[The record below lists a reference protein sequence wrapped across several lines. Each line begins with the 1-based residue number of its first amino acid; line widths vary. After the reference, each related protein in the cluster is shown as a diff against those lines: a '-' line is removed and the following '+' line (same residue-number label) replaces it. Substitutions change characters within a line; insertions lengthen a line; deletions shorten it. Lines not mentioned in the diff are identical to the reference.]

1 MPMVNNWCS
10 YYIAKFPKQ
19 SGDRVLLNF
28 KSDRFGEDSLEFLK
42 R

>member
-1 MPMVNNWCS
+1 LVNNLVVLT
-10 YYIAKFPKQ
+10 IVPKFPKQ